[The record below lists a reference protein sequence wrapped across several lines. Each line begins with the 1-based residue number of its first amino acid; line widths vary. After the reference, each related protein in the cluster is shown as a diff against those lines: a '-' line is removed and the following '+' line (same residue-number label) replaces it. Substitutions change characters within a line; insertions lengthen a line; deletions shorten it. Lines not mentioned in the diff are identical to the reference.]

1 MLELVLEADKSF
13 VLKFCSKILT
23 SANMAEP
30 TKEQKQSSILLD
42 CVSKSQ
48 PSLSV
53 TKEHTLSMPDWSL
66 LPKELLYLISK
77 NLEDEDYCFDVVHAR
92 SVCTSWRSTFP
103 FPCCLLRPSYSL
115 PSFADFPSESKDL
128 CTLEKIPLFLFRVK
142 TPATSPSMYYLGDIG
157 RDNSEDHMKHPSPL
171 QCSVRMK
178 IPGSDPTLMNMLD
191 CQILSLGHQYK
202 MISWDPHSLATRFR
216 GVAVLPLNK
225 EEGGGGFVVLIG
237 YSHDL
242 LVLKSAERRW
252 MRLEKTSI
260 ATCSG
265 IVTFRGRFYAFFLN
279 GDIFVIDPYSLEAT
293 PLMPLQPLSSINY
306 LVQSGNDELFL
317 VEATLPDAEVI
328 EFSRL
333 TCRVSRLDEEA
344 GVWVVV
350 SDIGDRVF
358 FIGEQGNVACS
369 AKELPDGCGV
379 SGNSMLFTNWPGDV
393 IYFCKY
399 GVPTGYVEDDLN
411 FWRFSREYR
420 VMIRN
425 KSPPVVAFRVER

>member
-1 MLELVLEADKSF
+1 
-13 VLKFCSKILT
+13 
-23 SANMAEP
+23 MAEP